1 VQDARLRIVSTF
13 LLSCAAFS
21 SVAGATM
28 VFLWWT
34 IFARDRRNLPGRRTA
49 AIIFGTLALVAVFTT
64 FVGGDG
70 TGYFLRLSVVM
81 LIAFWAFGGGAGEEL
96 FDVAVWA
103 FGNRLGFDIGL
114 TADMALG
121 SLGRIEDDII
131 LTRHAIALK
140 GTTGPVRSLVP
151 LGVSVVMVQIR
162 RAGCQAK
169 TLAVRGYHSGGT
181 YVPCFKRGKEDY
193 VAFFCSILI
202 TLALLGSFVSYL

>member
-21 SVAGATM
+21 SITGAVL
-28 VFLWWT
+28 VFMWWT

-49 AIIFGTLALVAVFTT
+49 VIIFGTLALVAVFTAL
-64 FVGGDG
+64 VGGDG
-70 TGYFLRLSVVM
+70 AGYLLRLSVVM

-103 FGNRLGFDIGL
+103 FGDRWGFDIGL
-114 TADMALG
+114 AADMALG

-131 LTRHAIALK
+131 LTRHAIAMK
-140 GTTGPVRSLVP
+140 GTTGLVRSLVP

-181 YVPCFKRGKEDY
+181 YVPRFNHGKEDY
-193 VAFFCSILI
+193 VAFLGSILI
-202 TLALLGSFVSYL
+202 IFALLGTFVRYL